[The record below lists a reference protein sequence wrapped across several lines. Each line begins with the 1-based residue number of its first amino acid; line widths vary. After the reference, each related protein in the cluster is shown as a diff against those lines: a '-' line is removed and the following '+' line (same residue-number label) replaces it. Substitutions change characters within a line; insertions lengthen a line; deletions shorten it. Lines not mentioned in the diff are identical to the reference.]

1 MDAPTLSP
9 KIEMNIP
16 EDNANVEPPLDPVTS
31 HGVESGL
38 VGSESPPDAAA
49 DAESPLDAAA
59 DAKSSL
65 DTEGDP
71 EDASDAPDDRAATLD
86 VPMEIE
92 APCDAPTDPEPPME
106 PGVPNLLGSS
116 DDSLLELT
124 EPCSSSD
131 QDVSSMGGFRANV
144 GFERLGKVIL
154 NNYALLLTSI
164 NLVNIFE
171 VTRLSKDEYEVRVF
185 LLLE

>member
-9 KIEMNIP
+9 EIEMNIP
-16 EDNANVEPPLDPVTS
+16 EDNANVEPPPDPVTG

-38 VGSESPPDAAA
+38 VGSESPPDAVA
-49 DAESPLDAAA
+49 DAKSPLDAAA

-65 DTEGDP
+65 DAEGDP
-71 EDASDAPDDRAATLD
+71 EDAPDAPDDRAATPD

-92 APCDAPTDPEPPME
+92 APCDAPTDPEP
-106 PGVPNLLGSS
+106 
-116 DDSLLELT
+116 ELT
-124 EPCSSSD
+124 EPRSSSD

-171 VTRLSKDEYEVRVF
+171 VTCLLKDEYEVRVF